1 MEKEPLSQLC
11 KMKTAVIIPSH
22 IHYQDQ
28 LLRLDACLES
38 LYSQTIVPDIF
49 VSISFANTTYK
60 RDFSTLLRKY
70 SNIKF
75 KFSSQQK
82 FQMEHLKVL
91 SSFVSGY
98 DMIMFCDDD
107 DTYDRERVEIF
118 MNVFKEYCAGNKFGG
133 IRETKDNEDFPE
145 YWGYGIKPHL
155 LTQFFIRIKG
165 YEDLMRH
172 KFADMYLR
180 NYLRTTGGK
189 DMIFVILTNKP
200 GCNLYQYTIDNPNS
214 ICGKIDKQKQITY
227 ETAKNNLTVSL
238 ITDRMDLVSKQMSIL
253 ATLFLLQERH
263 TKGSYWSSGTPIPIP
278 PVNIIVPDAD
288 RIKRLTKIL
297 YR

>member
-1 MEKEPLSQLC
+1 MENEPLSYYKCTASQLC
-11 KMKTAVIIPSH
+11 KMKTAVLIPSH

-107 DTYDRERVEIF
+107 DTYHRERVEIF
-118 MNVFKEYCAGNKFGG
+118 MNLFKKYCTGNKFGG
-133 IRETKDNEDFPE
+133 VRETKDDEDFPE
-145 YWGYGIKPHL
+145 YWGYGIKPYL
-155 LTQFFIRIKG
+155 LTLFFIRIKG
-165 YEDLMRH
+165 FEDLMHH

-180 NYLRTTGGK
+180 NYLRTTGDK
-189 DMIFVILTNKP
+189 DIIFVLIINKPP

-214 ICGKIDKQKQITY
+214 ICGKIATQNQMTC
-227 ETAKNNLTVSL
+227 ETVKNNLTLSL
-238 ITDRMDLVSKQMSIL
+238 ITDRMDLVSKQM
-253 ATLFLLQERH
+253 AA
-263 TKGSYWSSGTPIPIP
+263 IPIP
-278 PVNIIVPDAD
+278 MNILVPNAD
-288 RIKRLTKIL
+288 RIKRLVKIL